1 MSDKLT
7 TSIYLPL
14 SNGLISYEKL
24 EEEYP
29 MDPLAHVHKNE
40 TLIQMGLAFEDDLFR
55 ISK

>member
-40 TLIQMGLAFEDDLFR
+40 TLIQMG
-55 ISK
+55 